1 MVPRSCQFLV
11 AAASWL
17 VPRRLRPD
25 WKREW
30 NAELWHRAEAGANE
44 GELIH
49 CAYGAFRDAAWFRSS
64 EFARADS
71 MEDSFFVKPLRLELT
86 VLALALVVCTWA
98 GVWKYPE
105 LPYVNAGRLVRFERG
120 VRFAGPVDSIFND
133 LLLKH
138 LVQNKVIEQ
147 IATYRIFQGVM
158 PGARV
163 SSSFFD
169 VLGVQPVLGRGFRED
184 DPETAAVISDNLW
197 RFRLHADPRIIGK
210 SVRLPYGQYTVV
222 GVLPRRF
229 WFTNDRLWY
238 YAPMGSNKRVFG
250 AIALM
255 KPGSSLLSTRDEA
268 RDVSR
273 KVKLGWMA
281 DSLQVLPVFED
292 PRRQEGIFA
301 LSLGA
306 IGAVLGSIFLMLR
319 GLGGIK
325 YRLLLATRM
334 FIVMSSLAAMWV
346 ALARMVPSLRGP
358 FSLLQL
364 WIFLLVCIAA
374 ACLIVRDHGA
384 RCLVCFRRLRLPAPI
399 GIWSSPILDQPGT
412 EYVCPAGHGMLYIA
426 ETRNDTDY
434 WTVLDETWQDLFL
447 HTHR

>member
-1 MVPRSCQFLV
+1 MMPRSCQFLI
-11 AAASWL
+11 AAASLL

-30 NAELWHRAEAGANE
+30 HAELWHRAESGASE
-44 GELIH
+44 SELID
-49 CAYGAFRDAAWFRSS
+49 CARGAFRDAAWFRSS
-64 EFARADS
+64 EFARADLL
-71 MEDSFFVKPLRLELT
+71 EDSFFVKPLRLELT

-105 LPYVNAGRLVRFERG
+105 LPYANSDRLVRFERG
-120 VRFAGPVDSIFND
+120 PHYAGAVDSIFNE

-147 IATYRIFQGVM
+147 IATYRVFQGMM

-163 SSSFFD
+163 SSNFFD
-169 VLGVQPVLGRGFRED
+169 VLGVQPALGRTFRED
-184 DPETAAVISDNLW
+184 DPETTVVISDRLW
-197 RFRLHADPRIIGK
+197 RRLHADPGIVGK
-210 SVRLPYGQYTVV
+210 PVRLPYGQYTVV
-222 GVLPRRF
+222 GILPPSF

-238 YAPMGSNKRVFG
+238 YAPMGANKRLFG

-255 KPGSSLLSTRDEA
+255 KPGSTMVSTRDEA
-268 RDVSR
+268 RELSR

-292 PRRQEGIFA
+292 PRKQEGIFS

-306 IGAVLGSIFLMLR
+306 AGAVLGSIFLMIR
-319 GLGGIK
+319 GLGGVN
-325 YRLLLATRM
+325 YRLLLAARL
-334 FIVMSSLAAMWV
+334 FIVQASLAAMWV
-346 ALARMVPSLRGP
+346 AFARLVPGLRGP

-412 EYVCPAGHGMLYIA
+412 EYACPAGHGMLYIA
-426 ETRNDTDY
+426 ETRNDSDY
-434 WTVLDETWQDLFL
+434 WTVLDETWQDLFA